1 MESLRQFVKHCM
13 LFQTKEF
20 INIVFGIVGWLS
32 FFAFAY
38 AVYNL
43 IMLET

>member
-1 MESLRQFVKHCM
+1 
-13 LFQTKEF
+13 
-20 INIVFGIVGWLS
+20 VFGIIGWLS

-43 IMLET
+43 ITLET